1 MYDAGH
7 AILLENTE
15 LVVCE
20 NIYTR
25 HNKIERQ
32 DIILFIQYFS
42 FIFTDRLQNQ
52 AYHAN
57 VFTVRE
63 THSTLSLPR
72 RAVFCPFQEFTNDQL
87 TLYVFN
93 LFFFFF
99 WQFWLPGIK
108 YACTWVRSYSPSGL
122 RVGLG
127 VWWACWNTVSLK
139 FDFSARLVVYLAGQ
153 KLYFLVRF
161 WLKNT
166 YTNHW

>member
-15 LVVCE
+15 LVRCE

-25 HNKIERQ
+25 HNK
-32 DIILFIQYFS
+32 IILFIQYFS

-72 RAVFCPFQEFTNDQL
+72 RGVSCPFRSFTNNQL
-87 TLYVFN
+87 SLYVFN
-93 LFFFFF
+93 
-99 WQFWLPGIK
+99 
-108 YACTWVRSYSPSGL
+108 
-122 RVGLG
+122 
-127 VWWACWNTVSLK
+127 
-139 FDFSARLVVYLAGQ
+139 
-153 KLYFLVRF
+153 
-161 WLKNT
+161 
-166 YTNHW
+166 

>member
-1 MYDAGH
+1 MNWYQHVWRWSRNLIGEYGTGS
-7 AILLENTE
+7 LRKY
-15 LVVCE
+15 
-20 NIYTR
+20 IYTR

-42 FIFTDRLQNQ
+42 FIFTDRIQNQ

-72 RAVFCPFQEFTNDQL
+72 RAVSCPFRSFTNNQL
-87 TLYVFN
+87 SLYVLN

-108 YACTWVRSYSPSGL
+108 YACTWVRSYSPSRL

-127 VWWACWNTVSLK
+127 VGWA
-139 FDFSARLVVYLAGQ
+139 G
-153 KLYFLVRF
+153 
-161 WLKNT
+161 
-166 YTNHW
+166 

>member
-32 DIILFIQYFS
+32 DIILFIEYFS

-72 RAVFCPFQEFTNDQL
+72 RAVSCPFQEFTNNQL

-93 LFFFFF
+93 LFFFSFD
-99 WQFWLPGIK
+99 
-108 YACTWVRSYSPSGL
+108 SSGSL
-122 RVGLG
+122 VLNTRVPECDHTPRLG
-127 VWWACWNTVSLK
+127 SGW
-139 FDFSARLVVYLAGQ
+139 G
-153 KLYFLVRF
+153 
-161 WLKNT
+161 
-166 YTNHW
+166 

>member
-15 LVVCE
+15 LVRCE

-72 RAVFCPFQEFTNDQL
+72 RAVSCPFRSFTNNQL
-87 TLYVFN
+87 SLYVFN
-93 LFFFFF
+93 LFCFVFFSFDSSGCLVLDTRVPECDHTPRF
-99 WQFWLPGIK
+99 VSG
-108 YACTWVRSYSPSGL
+108 RS
-122 RVGLG
+122 
-127 VWWACWNTVSLK
+127 
-139 FDFSARLVVYLAGQ
+139 
-153 KLYFLVRF
+153 
-161 WLKNT
+161 
-166 YTNHW
+166 

>member
-25 HNKIERQ
+25 HSKIERR

-72 RAVFCPFQEFTNDQL
+72 RAVSCPFQEFTNNQL

-93 LFFFFF
+93 LFFFSFD
-99 WQFWLPGIK
+99 
-108 YACTWVRSYSPSGL
+108 SSG
-122 RVGLG
+122 V
-127 VWWACWNTVSLK
+127 
-139 FDFSARLVVYLAGQ
+139 
-153 KLYFLVRF
+153 
-161 WLKNT
+161 
-166 YTNHW
+166 

>member
-15 LVVCE
+15 LVRCE

-25 HNKIERQ
+25 HNK
-32 DIILFIQYFS
+32 IILFIQYFS

-72 RAVFCPFQEFTNDQL
+72 RAVHSDHLQTISCRYTFLICF
-87 TLYVFN
+87 V
-93 LFFFFF
+93 LFFFF
-99 WQFWLPGIK
+99 
-108 YACTWVRSYSPSGL
+108 
-122 RVGLG
+122 
-127 VWWACWNTVSLK
+127 
-139 FDFSARLVVYLAGQ
+139 
-153 KLYFLVRF
+153 
-161 WLKNT
+161 
-166 YTNHW
+166 

>member
-15 LVVCE
+15 LVRCE
-20 NIYTR
+20 NFFPR

-32 DIILFIQYFS
+32 DIILLIQYFS

-72 RAVFCPFQEFTNDQL
+72 RAVSCPFQSFTNKQL
-87 TLYVFN
+87 SLYVFN
-93 LFFFFF
+93 LFCFVFFP
-99 WQFWLPGIK
+99 L
-108 YACTWVRSYSPSGL
+108 
-122 RVGLG
+122 
-127 VWWACWNTVSLK
+127 TV
-139 FDFSARLVVYLAGQ
+139 LVAWY
-153 KLYFLVRF
+153 
-161 WLKNT
+161 
-166 YTNHW
+166 